1 MDIFQVALELEGSG
15 ELAIT
20 VLADSV
26 AIHLPVLLIEFY
38 MVLHMVHESNVVLQ
52 PFGTMWASERRGD
65 LREVCE
71 LRYFA
76 TVPSVVEVIH

>member
-1 MDIFQVALELEGSG
+1 MALELEGSG

-38 MVLHMVHESNVVLQ
+38 VVLHMVHEPNVVL
-52 PFGTMWASERRGD
+52 
-65 LREVCE
+65 
-71 LRYFA
+71 
-76 TVPSVVEVIH
+76 